1 MADSAP
7 ARRHEAL
14 VAFRAPGRV
23 ASRVWPRFCTLGA
36 RVLPI
41 LATYFHRLNHPLVGA
56 IRLSDALASTPVSSF
71 ESAAG
76 SRAAAAAA
84 DSGESDT
91 EYGDS
96 DGSGHEGIDGVGAD
110 ESTGGPELSESLS
123 SSRSVRERSNRI
135 VSTVAYDAKML
146 TAQEDLVDFS
156 ALDRDEVPV
165 WVEAL
170 EEARRSLG
178 ALHTPAS
185 TGGCR
190 WIPLSAC
197 RRLRRSASTRC
208 VFRLSARRSGRST
221 RPRPTIS
228 PPASISTAS
237 VSLSSA
243 AWTMSTGSST
253 VSIACTPFSTP
264 GTRSPPTRSSV
275 RSIGGLDLSEMA
287 GMFLG
292 RNHSSPV
299 TAYERFGVAVTAGYS
314 PEVEIEKIVLSAGLK
329 VGYSA
334 KGNVFSVAA
343 LGRVYRR
350 NGPEILQRVLLV
362 LRDAYKSMP
371 DAFSGRLL
379 DGLAMVLVTYSR
391 IDDKLLVRA
400 LGSDPHGVY
409 GLQRGAEHYRA
420 RLGRPV
426 PECVAASAVD
436 IYNERAGRKRR
447 LLKWWKAHKGG
458 RLRRARRS

>member
-1 MADSAP
+1 MDPAQRLSKIEKVCIDSLRVPPVGKAQRP
-7 ARRHEAL
+7 FHEAKANDIAASFDINCFGFPVVCRVDDVNWL
-14 VAFRAPGRV
+14 VDGQHRV
-23 ASRVWPRFCTLGA
+23 
-36 RVLPI
+36 
-41 LATYFHRLNHPLVGA
+41 YA
-56 IRLSDALASTPVSSF
+56 IQH
-71 ESAAG
+71 
-76 SRAAAAAA
+76 
-84 DSGESDT
+84 
-91 EYGDS
+91 
-96 DGSGHEGIDGVGAD
+96 SGHAK
-110 ESTGGPELSESLS
+110 STDQIEC
-123 SSRSVRERSNRI
+123 
-135 VSTVAYDAKML
+135 
-146 TAQEDLVDFS
+146 
-156 ALDRDEVPV
+156 EVY
-165 WVEAL
+165 
-170 EEARRSLG
+170 R
-178 ALHTPAS
+178 
-185 TGGCR
+185 
-190 WIPLSAC
+190 
-197 RRLRRSASTRC
+197 
-208 VFRLSARRSGRST
+208 
-221 RPRPTIS
+221 
-228 PPASISTAS
+228 
-237 VSLSSA
+237 
-243 AWTMSTGSST
+243 
-253 VSIACTPFSTP
+253 
-264 GTRSPPTRSSV
+264 
-275 RSIGGLDLSEMA
+275 GLDLSEMA

-314 PEVEIEKIVLSAGLK
+314 PEVEIEKIVSSAGLK